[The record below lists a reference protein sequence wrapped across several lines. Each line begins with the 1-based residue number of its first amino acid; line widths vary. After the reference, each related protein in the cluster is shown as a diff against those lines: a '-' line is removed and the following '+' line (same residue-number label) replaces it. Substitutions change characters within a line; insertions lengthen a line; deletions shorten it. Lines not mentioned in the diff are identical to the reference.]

1 MVRPV
6 PVVERAME
14 VQVALRALRTQ
25 THPLWEAAM
34 ATGNWTLMAEC
45 IALAGTLKVAAQQA
59 RRITG
64 LAEVR
69 CPDGIKAAGH
79 GRAA

>member
-1 MVRPV
+1 M
-6 PVVERAME
+6 
-14 VQVALRALRTQ
+14 T
-25 THPLWEAAM
+25 
-34 ATGNWTLMAEC
+34 
-45 IALAGTLKVAAQQA
+45 ALAGTLKVAATQA